1 MLIFADRTRK
11 AEDYPWLAWK
21 VRVFSV
27 GAVLAV
33 YGMVQDDNRIL
44 AVATFILFIGFM
56 MRFLPGGRGVVEG
69 EEDLDE
75 EEKRA
80 RRKVWF
86 AEGDED
92 LDEAEDADAVED
104 SGEPEGHPGD
114 DTPRH

>member
-11 AEDYPWLAWK
+11 AADYPWLAWK
-21 VRVFSV
+21 VRIFVV

-33 YGMVQDDNRIL
+33 YGMVQEDNRIL
-44 AVATFILFIGFM
+44 AVATFVLLVGFL
-56 MRFLPGGRGVVEG
+56 MRFLPGGRGVMEE

-86 AEGDED
+86 AEGDEEVEEPAGVED
-92 LDEAEDADAVED
+92 AEEAED
-104 SGEPEGHPGD
+104 HPGD
-114 DTPRH
+114 ATPRP